1 MFALDWP
8 RKTPDWQLLT
18 QMGKLEGEKKTYL
31 HWLNFEKMNSY
42 LGKNQTKIFLEGSQ
56 VLGATGT
63 HQPSINFILNVTEAW
78 KLIVKYKAPYKHNGI
93 GVPLG
98 LCGLRHLGTQNK
110 WDARRP
116 LCIISLTFYL
126 AHKSGN

>member
-1 MFALDWP
+1 MFARDWP

-18 QMGKLEGEKKTYL
+18 QMGKLEGENKTYL

-63 HQPSINFILNVTEAW
+63 HQPSINFILNMTEAW
-78 KLIVKYKAPYKHNGI
+78 KHIVKYKAPYKHNGI

-98 LCGLRHLGTQNK
+98 LMWAEALRDTEQVGCKEAFVHLPHFLLST
-110 WDARRP
+110 
-116 LCIISLTFYL
+116 
-126 AHKSGN
+126 

>member
-1 MFALDWP
+1 MFARDWP

-63 HQPSINFILNVTEAW
+63 HQPSINFSLNMTEAW
-78 KLIVKYKAPYKHNGI
+78 KHIVKYKAPYKHNGI

-98 LCGLRHLGTQNK
+98 LMWAEALRDTEQVGCKEAFVHLPHFLLST
-110 WDARRP
+110 
-116 LCIISLTFYL
+116 
-126 AHKSGN
+126 

>member
-1 MFALDWP
+1 MFARDWP

-63 HQPSINFILNVTEAW
+63 HQPSINFILNMTEAW
-78 KLIVKYKAPYKHNGI
+78 KHIVKYKAPYKHNGI

-98 LCGLRHLGTQNK
+98 LMWAEALRDTEQVGCKEAFVHLPHFLLST
-110 WDARRP
+110 
-116 LCIISLTFYL
+116 
-126 AHKSGN
+126 

>member
-1 MFALDWP
+1 MFARDWP

-18 QMGKLEGEKKTYL
+18 QMGKLEGENKTYL

-63 HQPSINFILNVTEAW
+63 HQPSINFILNMTEAW
-78 KLIVKYKAPYKHNGI
+78 KHIVKYKAPYKHNGI

-98 LCGLRHLGTQNK
+98 LMWAEALRDTEQVGCKEAFVHLPHFLLGT
-110 WDARRP
+110 
-116 LCIISLTFYL
+116 
-126 AHKSGN
+126 

>member
-1 MFALDWP
+1 MFARDWP

-18 QMGKLEGEKKTYL
+18 QMGKLEGENKTYL

-63 HQPSINFILNVTEAW
+63 HQPSINFILNMTEAW
-78 KLIVKYKAPYKHNGI
+78 KHIVKYKAPYKHNGI

-98 LCGLRHLGTQNK
+98 LMWAEALRDTEQVGCKEAFVHL
-110 WDARRP
+110 P
-116 LCIISLTFYL
+116 HSLLST
-126 AHKSGN
+126 

>member
-1 MFALDWP
+1 MFARDWP

-63 HQPSINFILNVTEAW
+63 HQPSINFILNMTEAW
-78 KLIVKYKAPYKHNGI
+78 KHIVKYKAPYKHNGI

-98 LCGLRHLGTQNK
+98 LMWAEALRDTEQVGCKEAFVHLPHFLLGT
-110 WDARRP
+110 
-116 LCIISLTFYL
+116 
-126 AHKSGN
+126 

>member
-78 KLIVKYKAPYKHNGI
+78 KLIVKYKAPYTHNGI

-98 LCGLRHLGTQNK
+98 LMWAEALRDTEQVGCKEAFVHHFPHFLLST
-110 WDARRP
+110 
-116 LCIISLTFYL
+116 
-126 AHKSGN
+126 